1 MVTSLSGSQIVL
13 PLQVVN
19 LLETKHT
26 SAECKEI
33 LEDGKGEHSSNP
45 VQNVVNE
52 YTSAVTFK
60 QMMIVS
66 STENQVLSSSLT
78 DDMVVGDKISHG
90 DVKVHTPLEIPVPGS
105 ASSVTFKQGVE
116 TAGAGNHIIGS
127 PTHMAK
133 MKATSTENQ
142 VLSSGPTDDVVVRD
156 KILHG
161 DVKVHTPLQIPVP
174 GSASAVTSKQGVEIA
189 GAVNHIIGRLIH
201 MAKMKVTIT
210 ETQVLN
216 SSPTDDMVVGDKISH
231 GDVKVHTPLQ
241 IPLSRSA
248 SAVTSKQGVEIAGAG
263 NHVIVSP
270 TDMAKM
276 KVTSTETQ
284 VLSSGPTDDMVV
296 RRDKILH
303 GDVKVHTPLQIPV
316 SGSASA
322 VTSKQGVEIA
332 GAGNHVIV
340 SPTDMAKM
348 KVTSAEVQVLSSGP
362 PDDMVVGDKISH
374 GDDMVIRKEMLHR
387 DVKVH
392 TSLQIPVSRSA
403 SAVTSKQGVSG
414 AGNHIIGSPTDM
426 AKGVLDCM
434 LLEDMSLYDEVEMHK
449 PVQIQ
454 ELKSSSAVTTESTA
468 NVATI
473 NHVFSGPVHII
484 EIETNMGKTHVQS
497 VHVDVGMQ
505 TDPLTECSPVFDTTM
520 TLSMKRKL
528 VDQDHTYCKKKLEPW
543 PKQPKCTTSE
553 GGTKHR

>member
-201 MAKMKVTIT
+201 MAKMKVTST

-216 SSPTDDMVVGDKISH
+216 SSPTDDMVVGDKIS
-231 GDVKVHTPLQ
+231 
-241 IPLSRSA
+241 
-248 SAVTSKQGVEIAGAG
+248 
-263 NHVIVSP
+263 
-270 TDMAKM
+270 
-276 KVTSTETQ
+276 
-284 VLSSGPTDDMVV
+284 
-296 RRDKILH
+296 H

-454 ELKSSSAVTTESTA
+454 ELKSSSVVTTESTA

-543 PKQPKCTTSE
+543 PKQPKCTTSQNVKDE
-553 GGTKHR
+553 AEQNIDSSDDEWEAEIEEADIDNDSDEDWVPEDEEVETDDEDYSDDEDLDS